1 MSRGLPCN
9 LNSIKLT
16 TVVLIL
22 LENPESAI
30 GIQFWASAFTSSCNP
45 THFAVL
51 KISIYTMTLNFVGE
65 MQVLLRQWKVTSI
78 NGLGGSL
85 IAVFSLA
92 VLYEFMSSYHRYLGL
107 PNGRGNT
114 TKEFKG
120 NKRILDHLLRTSS
133 YLLSAITGYLLMLV
147 VNTFNV
153 WLFMSVVVGLGFGF
167 FLSNPLYIT
176 YRNLEVQR
184 RTHDQRNN
192 NGVIRRSRCD
202 KQKEKSPT

>member
-9 LNSIKLT
+9 LKSIKLT

-107 PNGRGNT
+107 PNGTGNT

-133 YLLSAITGYLLMLV
+133 YLLSAVTGYLLMLV